1 MHKNINATEYTKLQL
16 SSSIISIKNY
26 KYTMYINKE
35 RAIFWQTWVIKFYSF
50 QANKTFHSR
59 MQDTKTFLTFILC
72 HAYIHHR
79 YLSIYNKIC
88 VRFSKMTFKDETT
101 TKNFVNFRNTMQIIN
116 CLWWNTIRVD
126 QNDLP
131 RILCLIFKAKRLL
144 KANFDLIFFLLPR
157 KIIEMYHLGFWLSEI

>member
-1 MHKNINATEYTKLQL
+1 MQVDTGHISVNNCCNNFSFLRNEERGTQNNVYMASTLINEWKKTHFLHDVEKLGLNYYINAMEYTKLQL

-26 KYTMYINKE
+26 KYMYINKE

-79 YLSIYNKIC
+79 
-88 VRFSKMTFKDETT
+88 
-101 TKNFVNFRNTMQIIN
+101 
-116 CLWWNTIRVD
+116 
-126 QNDLP
+126 
-131 RILCLIFKAKRLL
+131 
-144 KANFDLIFFLLPR
+144 
-157 KIIEMYHLGFWLSEI
+157 